1 MTRKVIFNFYDN
13 LEYQKKA
20 INSVVALF
28 RGQDRELGDVIYRGK
43 TRHIGRISEEI
54 IRNRLDI
61 GRNVIL
67 ENLREIQTQNM
78 LFPSADLQPIYNFSV
93 EMETGTGKTYVY
105 LRTILELYKNYNFL
119 KFIIVVPTVA
129 IRKGVEK
136 NIEILKEHLKTLY
149 DLDISN
155 YAFVYDSN
163 NLNKLMD
170 FVEARDL
177 RIVIMNIQAFNK
189 DSNKIRREDERG
201 RVLWD
206 LIKYTKPIVIIDE
219 PQRLEGNGKKKSASL
234 KAIEELDPLF
244 ILRYS
249 ATHKKL
255 YHQVY
260 KLDSYQAYK
269 QDLVKKIEVKTVYGN
284 ISKDYPYV
292 RYIEFTRDLKAKIEI
307 FYREPGGQVKL
318 RTFNVQKGVSLYELS
333 GELSQYRDMIVL
345 EDPHKINGL
354 KIGYKEG
361 ILILKEGENNYNL
374 DELDLIR
381 ILIRLTIQTHLTKQ
395 LKILEKGYKIKVL
408 SLFFIDRVKN
418 FRDSE
423 APDGRGIY
431 ARIFDEEYEKVIKDP
446 RYNELFKKYPDL
458 FPEYKNVQK
467 VREGYFARDK
477 KNNETEI
484 EDWDWGK
491 DELEV
496 KAKSQEDIERGIQL
510 ILEKKDE
517 LISFDEPLAFI
528 FSHSALR
535 EGWDNPNVFQLCTLK
550 KGSSEIA
557 KKQEIGRGLR
567 LPVDIYGN
575 RCFDSEIN
583 VLTVIA
589 NDYYDHFAEALQK
602 DFRLEEGLDQEEVTF
617 EVIYQTLADA
627 GMPEEFLVADTVEA
641 FRTELINAGIINAKT
656 NELTKDA
663 AEIIYHEF
671 TNAILQPYQEAIK
684 EKFIENMK
692 AKGSKRIEIKNGDEE
707 PVENGY
713 HSFVTEK
720 EFQKLLAELRERIN
734 KRTIYHVNI
743 DKEEFIKQS
752 IEEIN
757 KHLTY
762 KSIYRQYEV
771 ATGGIDF
778 KKSNELQIHDPAKFT
793 INLGTEAI
801 ENNKS
806 DFEIINY
813 LMHQTFL
820 PRKALIRIYS
830 ALENKILLQ
839 KQEIL
844 DEVIKIL
851 QNKLNE
857 FQAKNIEYEVL
868 DGVVFEEKNIFAVD
882 EIEQWMLN
890 ESAKKAYKTKEEY
903 RKALQKYI
911 RVDSHGEY
919 EFARSLDE
927 DPDVLL
933 FTKLKKGGL
942 VIETP
947 YGNYTPDWAIIHKV
961 DDHRAKLYFIV
972 ESKFDKERV
981 NLTDVEKAKIECAR
995 KHFATVSSDV
1005 VFDWV
1010 NSYERFKDI
1019 VNRSIQKN
1027 YVVKGS

>member
-1 MTRKVIFNFYDN
+1 M
-13 LEYQKKA
+13 
-20 INSVVALF
+20 
-28 RGQDRELGDVIYRGK
+28 
-43 TRHIGRISEEI
+43 
-54 IRNRLDI
+54 
-61 GRNVIL
+61 
-67 ENLREIQTQNM
+67 
-78 LFPSADLQPIYNFSV
+78 
-93 EMETGTGKTYVY
+93 
-105 LRTILELYKNYNFL
+105 
-119 KFIIVVPTVA
+119 
-129 IRKGVEK
+129 
-136 NIEILKEHLKTLY
+136 KEHLKTLY

-333 GELSQYRDMIVL
+333 GELSQYKDMIVL

-627 GMPEEFLVADTVEA
+627 GIPEEFLVADTVEA

-656 NELTKDA
+656 NQLTKDA
-663 AEIIYHEF
+663 AEIIYYDF

-757 KHLTY
+757 KHLTN
-762 KSIYRQYEV
+762 KFIYRQYEI

-793 INLGTEAI
+793 INLGIEEI

-961 DDHRAKLYFIV
+961 DDHKAKLYFIV
-972 ESKFDKERV
+972 ESKFEKERV

-1027 YVVKGS
+1027 NVVKGS

>member
-1 MTRKVIFNFYDN
+1 MTRKVIFNFDDN

-345 EDPHKINGL
+345 EDPHKIYGL
-354 KIGYKEG
+354 KIGHKEG
-361 ILILKEGENNYNL
+361 VLVLKEGENNYNL

-627 GMPEEFLVADTVEA
+627 GIPEEFLVADTVEA
-641 FRTELINAGIINAKT
+641 FRTELINAGIINSKT

-713 HSFVTEK
+713 NSFVTEK

-757 KHLTY
+757 KHLTN
-762 KSIYRQYEV
+762 KFIYRQYEI

-793 INLGTEAI
+793 INLGIEEI

-961 DDHRAKLYFIV
+961 DDHKAKLYFIV
-972 ESKFDKERV
+972 ESKFEKERV
-981 NLTDVEKAKIECAR
+981 R

-1027 YVVKGS
+1027 NVVKGS